1 MFSKFKQLNLFGAK
15 TEDFGSE
22 QECQKAQDVTRG
34 DSRPRD
40 PPESEAINQ
49 GKKAILTEIQKERAR
64 SLHQKSKDLV
74 SKAYKKN
81 HPQVKNENDE
91 YNI

>member
-1 MFSKFKQLNLFGAK
+1 MFSKFKQLNLFGTK
-15 TEDFGSE
+15 TEDFGKNQESQKE
-22 QECQKAQDVTRG
+22 QDLIRG

-40 PPESEAINQ
+40 PPEDETNYQ

-74 SKAYKKN
+74 LKAYEKIT
-81 HPQVKNENDE
+81 PQVKIEEND
-91 YNI
+91 NI

>member
-1 MFSKFKQLNLFGAK
+1 MFPKFKQLNLFGTK
-15 TEDFGSE
+15 TEDFAGK
-22 QECQKAQDVTRG
+22 QECQKAQELTRG

-40 PPESEAINQ
+40 PPEPVTICQ

-74 SKAYKKN
+74 SKAYEKN
-81 HPQVKNENDE
+81 PTYIKSETNEQ
-91 YNI
+91 II

>member
-1 MFSKFKQLNLFGAK
+1 MFSKFKQLNLFGTK
-15 TEDFGSE
+15 TEDFGKN
-22 QECQKAQDVTRG
+22 QECQKAQDSARG

-40 PPESEAINQ
+40 PPEPETICH

-64 SLHQKSKDLV
+64 FLHQKSKDLV

-81 HPQVKNENDE
+81 LPQVKIEEND
-91 YNI
+91 NI

>member
-15 TEDFGSE
+15 TEDFGSK
-22 QECQKAQDVTRG
+22 QECQKAQELTRG

-40 PPESEAINQ
+40 PPEAETICQ

-74 SKAYKKN
+74 SKAYEKIT
-81 HPQVKNENDE
+81 PQVKIEEND
-91 YNI
+91 NI

>member
-15 TEDFGSE
+15 TEDFGSK
-22 QECQKAQDVTRG
+22 QECQKAQELTRG

-40 PPESEAINQ
+40 PPEPETISQ

-74 SKAYKKN
+74 SKAYEKIT
-81 HPQVKNENDE
+81 P
-91 YNI
+91 